1 MTDQEI
7 IDLLT
12 EYPELTIVNLDEPLM
27 TFTEFLLDYEYTYE
41 KSQ

>member
-12 EYPELTIVNLDEPLM
+12 EYPELTIVNLDEPLI
-27 TFTEFLLDYEYTYE
+27 TFEEFLLNYEWEYE